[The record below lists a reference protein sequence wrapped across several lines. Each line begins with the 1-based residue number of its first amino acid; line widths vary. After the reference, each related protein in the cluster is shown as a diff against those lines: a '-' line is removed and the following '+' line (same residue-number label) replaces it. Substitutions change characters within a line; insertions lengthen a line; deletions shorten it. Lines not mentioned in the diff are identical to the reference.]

1 MSFNANIPGLDDL
14 TNKVLKDINKFKES
28 KDVRYPH
35 VKCLASTIGHKVE
48 LNETKGNESITI
60 RHGTTG
66 AFVKMFANG
75 DVELYSPRDI
85 NVAAARHV
93 NIKNGTKINKKKSD
107 DNDRMTISVTGNAHF
122 LVENDMHVHVKG
134 NKYERIDGEYILNVG
149 DKFITTM
156 GEGFVR
162 SAGLYS
168 IDVSKFSTN
177 GSTIERNLKE
187 GGTMRDSFAG
197 TYIIEQTSPGGVL
210 RLASLGDI
218 EVFALGSMRTDIVGD
233 AEYKIG
239 GKVNYNIAG
248 LRTIVPTG
256 ANGGPLSP
264 TEPAFNINIAAGAY
278 SCTTVLGNVNVT
290 ATVGT
295 MQLFAGGPYLDV
307 NCLTGVYLN

>member
-1 MSFNANIPGLDDL
+1 MSFNTNIPGLDDL

-35 VKCLASTIGHKVE
+35 VKCLSSTIGHKIE
-48 LNETKGNESITI
+48 LNETEGNESITI

-85 NVAAARHV
+85 NVAAARHI
-93 NIKNGTKINKKKSD
+93 NIKNGTKVNKKKSD
-107 DNDRMTISVTGNAHF
+107 DNDRMAITVTGNAHL

-177 GSTIERNLKE
+177 GSTIERNLRE

-210 RLASLGDI
+210 RLASQGDI
-218 EVFALGSMRTDIVGD
+218 EMFAFGSMRTEIVGD
-233 AEYKIG
+233 AEYTIG

-256 ANGGPLSP
+256 ANGGPLTP
-264 TEPAFNINIAAGAY
+264 TEAAFNINIAHGAY
-278 SCTTVLGNVNVT
+278 SCTTVVGNVDIT
-290 ATVGT
+290 ATIGI
-295 MQLFAGGPYLDV
+295 MELFAGGPYLDV